1 MRARWL
7 FLPLWLAAAGLHAQD
22 SRAAY
27 LGFFDRDGDGRVSVA
42 EYVQYMSRGFA
53 RMDANGDH
61 LLEPAELPGG
71 RGDAITLQTYQYN
84 LRRQFHRLDRDH
96 DGRLDAAELTAPPR

>member
-42 EYVQYMSRGFA
+42 
-53 RMDANGDH
+53 
-61 LLEPAELPGG
+61 
-71 RGDAITLQTYQYN
+71 
-84 LRRQFHRLDRDH
+84 
-96 DGRLDAAELTAPPR
+96 